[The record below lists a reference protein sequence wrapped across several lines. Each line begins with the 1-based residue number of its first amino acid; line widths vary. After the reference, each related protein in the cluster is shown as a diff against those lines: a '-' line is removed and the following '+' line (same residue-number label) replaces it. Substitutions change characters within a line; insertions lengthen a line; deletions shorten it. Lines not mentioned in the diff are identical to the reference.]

1 MRTRAWFGSFIWVVS
16 FNLFV
21 AGVAYFWS
29 ISWAIL
35 ILCLR
40 HILLGIPKIYDAWR
54 IIVVGQEQYSHMPKI
69 TKEWPN
75 QRWVLESII
84 SIFITIAS
92 FIWINE
98 PLKTLLER
106 I

>member
-1 MRTRAWFGSFIWVVS
+1 MNVRAWFGSFIWVAV

-21 AGVAYFWS
+21 ACVAYFWS

-40 HILLGIPKIYDAWR
+40 HILLGIPKIYDVWR
-54 IIVVGQEQYSHMPKI
+54 IMVVGKEQFSHLPKVS
-69 TKEWPN
+69 KDWPN
-75 QRWVLESII
+75 KIWNIVTII
-84 SIFITIAS
+84 GILITIAS

-98 PLKTLLER
+98 PLR
-106 I
+106 IILDRI